1 MKELLNIH
9 HLKMKRKSINM
20 ENVVRK
26 LAVCCLLLFAFAGSV
41 AAQNDPLH
49 VIKKGDH
56 YLAHVGTYDA
66 ENDTTIW
73 SLQDAAT
80 FDPSTCLWHSGN
92 TANVLGLHHNYY
104 FIDSYGKYRFLA
116 APLQANGQLSLS
128 ANLPSIQLLRNTDQ
142 IYYFYDWDPDQYGA
156 GVARGHK
163 YTGVDYSGCNH
174 SWHWFNENN
183 HSLGGECWEV
193 YWVEYDNGTWEL
205 SAASSYNI
213 PPNGSRYRS
222 VSITEYDEE
231 ITGITSGLLPDLQ
244 DFTMEFGTSYSPSI
258 TIPGEVTAGSYT
270 PAYTTYVFEG
280 VTHNYYGGVD
290 HGTVAPSATEYSG
303 SYVSLEWTITGDG
316 AFYISFDETEHYT
329 STDSETPTIY
339 YNRPNTTGH
348 HTATLTLTVTYVDSQ
363 GQLSTQERTATISL
377 RSECLNPGQAANPV
391 VSYEGVTVSWY
402 PTASQYRVYL
412 TTDPNTWTEFYEVDD
427 VTSYTFTGLAYET
440 QYYYKVVAYCNG
452 AYLDINDATTF
463 DFISKGEAGLLVYGA
478 VFGGG
483 RMGDVGGNTAVAI
496 INCDSIHAVYGGND
510 IARTVSGNDGAT
522 ITVGVE
528 SDDPNDFD
536 DYGTTNAPIRIGD
549 VYGGGNGYYA
559 YNGTSFEPASYN
571 TVYTIAPNDS
581 IVEMTINQQLG
592 ETVWTNTTD
601 EDVTF
606 VSPTIKK
613 SKITVTNDY
622 VKIDSV
628 FGGAKNAILN
638 ATSNDVTININGGTI
653 FTVFGGNNYGG
664 SLGYQSQERITVTNT
679 STEIDANYH
688 DGVLGRDFGIGYLF
702 GGGNKVQGQNVFV
715 TVEGGQIDTIF
726 GGGNEADVRSTE
738 VKVQCALGAYDDN
751 TGAYGKVYTNAIG
764 EYSEGDLTNNA
775 INGRYGWDRSGI
787 YNVRTLFG
795 GNNRASMSGIPNL
808 ILTSGGIG
816 TVYGGGN
823 EGDMLAQEET
833 TIMAPNTYGND
844 PVSMNVKYG
853 THVQMDSPN
862 ILIDFLYG
870 GCQKSNVDYST
881 WTEIM
886 NGHVGTVY
894 GGCNI
899 SGDVGSTRVNP
910 NVSSNPPSEAYQA
923 VQGGTYVKATGGVV
937 YNNLFGGSN
946 GFYHCNNGISY
957 IEGVNYC
964 PPENYVGWA
973 IPTHNETHAIIT
985 GTALIKGNVYAGGNM
1000 APVGFTD
1007 ATVGERTFP
1016 QFVGLASLRMDG
1028 GEVVGNVFGGGNM
1041 ASILGGNDV
1050 IVSGGKIGMTDEYDG
1065 ALYGGNDRS
1074 GQVGQ
1079 ISNRVF
1085 PAGYDIASDG
1095 YTSLSEVN
1103 TYVSLTGKPDINTV
1117 YGGGNGDYDYVNGDD
1132 VIPAGD
1138 YCSYDDQDQFN
1149 DKPIQTNTFVD
1160 INITGNNNDGTNGG
1174 HINTVYGGGN
1184 GVTVTGSI
1192 TVFLNVKDPLAYDQV
1207 GTIFG
1212 GNNKDN
1218 VVETENVPLVPDII
1232 LLHGQVGTVYGGC
1245 NKGAMTTGKNFNIG
1259 GKTYYNV
1266 GSMVR
1271 LRSSYQATPNAP
1283 VVIPDAV
1290 VSNAVYG
1297 GCRMNNV
1304 DHNSLV
1310 LVEGVEGQPAVPA
1323 MLFGGCD
1330 ISGMVGDTSLVVLTG
1345 GQVNGNIYAG
1355 GNGFYYYKLVDN
1367 TGVSGTHYEVYTDES
1382 ETEKLADSV
1391 ASAPISR
1398 VSRVDLLGGQVGID
1412 ATHIAEVFGGG
1423 FGQPTN
1429 TTGNVIVNVGPA
1441 TATSWTG
1448 LPVVYGNVYGGSA
1461 FGSVNYVEG
1470 GTTSTTNVNFL
1481 NGSLHG
1487 MLFGGG
1493 LGRKEEGSLAAIE
1506 AKVYGKVFV
1515 TISNATQDE
1524 DECFI
1529 DLRDADIYGCNN
1541 QNGSPQDDVR
1551 VDVWKTAFN
1560 FSDYLEGDIYT
1571 ASYSGNDASY
1581 AIDEVFGGGNQAN
1594 YAPAGGENST
1604 KRTKV
1609 FVHNCLNTIRR
1620 VFSGGNAAAA
1630 VGVVNTIQGG
1640 RMDYVFGGG
1649 NGEVSAANIGS
1660 GGTNLVVMGGTINSL
1675 FGGSN
1680 SSGDI
1685 AGQMYTEVNNESG
1698 CAEYIAEFYGGCNLA
1713 PLTTNSGVYSI
1724 IKCGSGTIAEAYGGS
1739 KLADIEGDV
1748 TLDVRGGTIAK
1759 VFGGSKGREGTT
1771 DADAAD
1777 IDGNVTLN
1785 LEGGNITN
1793 AFGGSN
1799 INGNITGNITVN
1811 VIDFGGIC
1819 GLDLTN
1825 VYGCGNLT
1833 PYNPSGN
1840 AKPVVNVMHI
1850 AREEGIRGNVFG
1862 GAYGASATV
1871 TSNPIVNIG
1880 YVDAMSGYL
1889 PDDLP
1894 EDLSTE
1900 DFVALVSGN
1909 VYGGGELAPVAGS
1922 TEINV
1927 NNGTVVHKVVG
1938 GGKQANITANTEVY
1952 IKGGNIGTD
1961 SDAVT
1966 GLGKGVY
1973 GGCDQAG
1980 NVGGYTL
1987 VELTGGTVGVSDD
2000 NTANVHGG
2008 GYGSATTVTGN
2019 VTVNF
2024 GDDRDLENTGLVLY
2038 GDLYG
2043 GSALG
2048 HVNTADENTPGETTT
2063 TTVNLRNGTI
2073 NGGVYGGGLGQKA
2086 GVNGATENIEA
2097 YVYGNVYVNV
2107 GGRGSGINQYT
2118 GKANLVNCDVY
2129 GCNNLNGSP
2138 KSEVHVDVFQTLHTA
2153 DNVWTNTE
2161 GGYAIHQVFGGG
2173 NRADYEVIGK
2183 NIVVHVYSC
2192 ENTINRLFGGGNA
2205 AEVYGVQLTIDG
2217 GRFNQVFGGGNGE
2230 FGAADIGA
2238 GGINIRLGGGIINAL
2253 FNGSNLHGDIAGEI
2267 SMENFEG
2274 ECGSAVVSDH
2284 YMGSN
2289 QADIFGPISEII
2301 YCENDPEK
2309 IMKFVNL
2316 YCGSNK
2322 AQIYGNINLT
2332 IEGGIFENVFGGSKG
2347 SKDDPETTEDETY
2360 VSNIQDD
2367 PATPDEIEGH
2377 VNLTILG
2384 GTIGTLYGA
2393 CDVNGNVTG
2402 RVNITIH
2409 SCDNDCGL
2417 FIGDIYGGGNQT
2429 SYEPV
2434 NLNNGI
2440 NSNYT
2445 YSPEIKILKATVG
2458 GNTPDLPIIP
2468 SEDDPSPKHYDGNV
2482 FGGGNYGHVSS
2493 SPRVIVGDG
2502 NNSPVTILGDV
2513 FGGGNRGDITG
2524 SPQVI
2529 VVPLTH
2535 TFSASKVTAEGDNI
2549 SEIYVT
2555 NSIGHDVNGEQ
2566 IGENLDVKLKAIT
2579 NIYGYK
2585 FDHWQVVS
2593 GEGVVANPNA
2603 TSTVFTMGTTDAEV
2617 QAIFTTAPN
2626 SHTFSYSYEPVGGG
2640 IVVAYDGFGN
2650 TVNNNS
2656 NISEG
2661 AVLNIEAIASVYG
2674 YIFNR
2679 WEVTEGNGTLG
2690 DSRLA
2695 STTFTIGDAA
2705 GVHSIKAVFE
2715 QASTRVLTYAQS
2727 QGGTFTVKDRM
2738 GQSVDSGSAI
2748 TTGALLNLEAT
2759 PDNGYRFVRWNVEG
2773 LGASVSSPSS
2783 PTTTFTM
2790 GTGQEGT
2797 TLSAVFERIQQP

>member
-1 MKELLNIH
+1 M
-9 HLKMKRKSINM
+9 
-20 ENVVRK
+20 V
-26 LAVCCLLLFAFAGSV
+26 
-41 AAQNDPLH
+41 
-49 VIKKGDH
+49 
-56 YLAHVGTYDA
+56 
-66 ENDTTIW
+66 
-73 SLQDAAT
+73 
-80 FDPSTCLWHSGN
+80 
-92 TANVLGLHHNYY
+92 
-104 FIDSYGKYRFLA
+104 
-116 APLQANGQLSLS
+116 
-128 ANLPSIQLLRNTDQ
+128 
-142 IYYFYDWDPDQYGA
+142 
-156 GVARGHK
+156 
-163 YTGVDYSGCNH
+163 
-174 SWHWFNENN
+174 
-183 HSLGGECWEV
+183 
-193 YWVEYDNGTWEL
+193 
-205 SAASSYNI
+205 
-213 PPNGSRYRS
+213 
-222 VSITEYDEE
+222 
-231 ITGITSGLLPDLQ
+231 
-244 DFTMEFGTSYSPSI
+244 
-258 TIPGEVTAGSYT
+258 
-270 PAYTTYVFEG
+270 
-280 VTHNYYGGVD
+280 
-290 HGTVAPSATEYSG
+290 
-303 SYVSLEWTITGDG
+303 
-316 AFYISFDETEHYT
+316 
-329 STDSETPTIY
+329 
-339 YNRPNTTGH
+339 
-348 HTATLTLTVTYVDSQ
+348 
-363 GQLSTQERTATISL
+363 
-377 RSECLNPGQAANPV
+377 
-391 VSYEGVTVSWY
+391 
-402 PTASQYRVYL
+402 
-412 TTDPNTWTEFYEVDD
+412 
-427 VTSYTFTGLAYET
+427 
-440 QYYYKVVAYCNG
+440 
-452 AYLDINDATTF
+452 
-463 DFISKGEAGLLVYGA
+463 
-478 VFGGG
+478 
-483 RMGDVGGNTAVAI
+483 
-496 INCDSIHAVYGGND
+496 
-510 IARTVSGNDGAT
+510 
-522 ITVGVE
+522 
-528 SDDPNDFD
+528 
-536 DYGTTNAPIRIGD
+536 
-549 VYGGGNGYYA
+549 
-559 YNGTSFEPASYN
+559 
-571 TVYTIAPNDS
+571 
-581 IVEMTINQQLG
+581 
-592 ETVWTNTTD
+592 
-601 EDVTF
+601 
-606 VSPTIKK
+606 
-613 SKITVTNDY
+613 
-622 VKIDSV
+622 
-628 FGGAKNAILN
+628 
-638 ATSNDVTININGGTI
+638 
-653 FTVFGGNNYGG
+653 
-664 SLGYQSQERITVTNT
+664 
-679 STEIDANYH
+679 
-688 DGVLGRDFGIGYLF
+688 
-702 GGGNKVQGQNVFV
+702 
-715 TVEGGQIDTIF
+715 
-726 GGGNEADVRSTE
+726 
-738 VKVQCALGAYDDN
+738 
-751 TGAYGKVYTNAIG
+751 
-764 EYSEGDLTNNA
+764 
-775 INGRYGWDRSGI
+775 
-787 YNVRTLFG
+787 
-795 GNNRASMSGIPNL
+795 
-808 ILTSGGIG
+808 
-816 TVYGGGN
+816 
-823 EGDMLAQEET
+823 
-833 TIMAPNTYGND
+833 
-844 PVSMNVKYG
+844 
-853 THVQMDSPN
+853 
-862 ILIDFLYG
+862 
-870 GCQKSNVDYST
+870 
-881 WTEIM
+881 
-886 NGHVGTVY
+886 
-894 GGCNI
+894 
-899 SGDVGSTRVNP
+899 
-910 NVSSNPPSEAYQA
+910 
-923 VQGGTYVKATGGVV
+923 
-937 YNNLFGGSN
+937 
-946 GFYHCNNGISY
+946 
-957 IEGVNYC
+957 
-964 PPENYVGWA
+964 
-973 IPTHNETHAIIT
+973 
-985 GTALIKGNVYAGGNM
+985 
-1000 APVGFTD
+1000 
-1007 ATVGERTFP
+1007 
-1016 QFVGLASLRMDG
+1016 
-1028 GEVVGNVFGGGNM
+1028 
-1041 ASILGGNDV
+1041 
-1050 IVSGGKIGMTDEYDG
+1050 
-1065 ALYGGNDRS
+1065 
-1074 GQVGQ
+1074 
-1079 ISNRVF
+1079 
-1085 PAGYDIASDG
+1085 
-1095 YTSLSEVN
+1095 
-1103 TYVSLTGKPDINTV
+1103 
-1117 YGGGNGDYDYVNGDD
+1117 
-1132 VIPAGD
+1132 
-1138 YCSYDDQDQFN
+1138 
-1149 DKPIQTNTFVD
+1149 
-1160 INITGNNNDGTNGG
+1160 
-1174 HINTVYGGGN
+1174 
-1184 GVTVTGSI
+1184 
-1192 TVFLNVKDPLAYDQV
+1192 
-1207 GTIFG
+1207 
-1212 GNNKDN
+1212 
-1218 VVETENVPLVPDII
+1218 LVPS
-1232 LLHGQVGTVYGGC
+1232 
-1245 NKGAMTTGKNFNIG
+1245 KP
-1259 GKTYYNV
+1259 
-1266 GSMVR
+1266 
-1271 LRSSYQATPNAP
+1271 RS
-1283 VVIPDAV
+1283 I
-1290 VSNAVYG
+1290 
-1297 GCRMNNV
+1297 
-1304 DHNSLV
+1304 
-1310 LVEGVEGQPAVPA
+1310 
-1323 MLFGGCD
+1323 
-1330 ISGMVGDTSLVVLTG
+1330 
-1345 GQVNGNIYAG
+1345 
-1355 GNGFYYYKLVDN
+1355 
-1367 TGVSGTHYEVYTDES
+1367 
-1382 ETEKLADSV
+1382 
-1391 ASAPISR
+1391 
-1398 VSRVDLLGGQVGID
+1398 
-1412 ATHIAEVFGGG
+1412 
-1423 FGQPTN
+1423 
-1429 TTGNVIVNVGPA
+1429 
-1441 TATSWTG
+1441 
-1448 LPVVYGNVYGGSA
+1448 
-1461 FGSVNYVEG
+1461 
-1470 GTTSTTNVNFL
+1470 
-1481 NGSLHG
+1481 
-1487 MLFGGG
+1487 
-1493 LGRKEEGSLAAIE
+1493 AIE

-1811 VIDFGGIC
+1811 VIDFGGTC

-1871 TSNPIVNIG
+1871 TAHPTVSFG
-1880 YVDAMSGYL
+1880 YVGAMSSYL
-1889 PDDLP
+1889 PADLP
-1894 EDLSTE
+1894 DGLSTD
-1900 DFVALVSGN
+1900 DFTAYVSGS

-2048 HVNTADENTPGETTT
+2048 HVNTADENTPGENTT

-2073 NGGVYGGGLGQKA
+2073 NGGVYGGGLGQKV
-2086 GVNGATENIEA
+2086 GVDGATENIEA

-2230 FGAADIGA
+2230 FGAANIGA

-2715 QASTRVLTYAQS
+2715 QTSTRVLTYAQS

-2790 GTGQEGT
+2790 GTGQDGT
-2797 TLSAVFERIQQP
+2797 TLSAVFERIQP

>member
-1 MKELLNIH
+1 
-9 HLKMKRKSINM
+9 M
-20 ENVVRK
+20 EKVVRK

-73 SLQDAAT
+73 SLQDAAS
-80 FDPSTCLWHSGN
+80 FDPATCLWHSGN

-116 APLQANGQLSLS
+116 APLLPSGQLSLS
-128 ANLPSIQLLRNTDQ
+128 ATLPSIQLLRNTDQ

-163 YTGVDYSGCNH
+163 HVEATNMNDCSF
-174 SWHWFNENN
+174 SWSDPEHPDN
-183 HSLGGECWEV
+183 GECWEA

-222 VSITEYDEE
+222 VSITDHDEE

-280 VTHNYYGGVD
+280 VTHNFYGGVD

-377 RSECLNPGQAANPV
+377 RSECLNPGQAATPV

-412 TTDPNTWTEFYEVDD
+412 TTDPNTWTEFYEVGD

-452 AYLDINDATTF
+452 AYLDIEGATAF
-463 DFISKGEAGLLVYGA
+463 DFMSKGEAGLLVYGA

-510 IARTVSGNDGAT
+510 IARTVLGADGST
-522 ITVGVE
+522 ITVGVDT
-528 SDDPNDFD
+528 DDPDDFD

-549 VYGGGNGYYA
+549 IYGGGNGYYA

-702 GGGNKVQGQNVFV
+702 GGGNKVQGQNVFI
-715 TVEGGQIDTIF
+715 TVEGGQCDIIF

-886 NGHVGTVY
+886 DGHVGTVY

-910 NVSSNPPSEAYQA
+910 NVPSNPPSEDYQA

-985 GTALIKGNVYAGGNM
+985 GTALVKGNVYAGGNM

-1041 ASILGGNDV
+1041 ASILGGNEV
-1050 IVSGGKIGMTDEYDG
+1050 IVSGGSIGMTDEFDG

-1085 PAGYDIASDG
+1085 PEGYDIASDG

-1138 YCSYDDQDQFN
+1138 YCSYDDQEQFN

-1192 TVFLNVKDPLAYDQV
+1192 TVFLNVKDPLEYDQV

-1245 NKGAMTTGKNFNIG
+1245 NRGAMTTGKDFTIG
-1259 GKTYYNV
+1259 GSTYRNV

-1271 LRSSYQATPNAP
+1271 LRSSYQATPTAP

-1297 GCRMNNV
+1297 GCRMNDV

-1310 LVEGVEGQPAVPA
+1310 LVEGGATVPA
-1323 MLFGGCD
+1323 TAKLFGGCD
-1330 ISGMVGDTSLVVLTG
+1330 ISGVVQDTSLVVVTG

-1367 TGVSGTHYEVYTDES
+1367 SGVSGTHYEVYTDEY
-1382 ETEKLADSV
+1382 ETEQLADSV

-1398 VSRVDLLGGQVGID
+1398 VSRVDLLGGQVGAD

-1441 TATSWTG
+1441 SATSWTG
-1448 LPVVYGNVYGGSA
+1448 LPLIYGNVYGGSA
-1461 FGSVNYVEG
+1461 FGSVN
-1470 GTTSTTNVNFL
+1470 TNSDNSTTVSFL
-1481 NGSLHG
+1481 NGTLHG
-1487 MLFGGG
+1487 NLFGGG
-1493 LGRKEEGSLAAIE
+1493 LGRKADEQGGVSAIE
-1506 AKVYGKVFV
+1506 AKSYGKVFV
-1515 TISNATQDE
+1515 NISNSTQDE

-1571 ASYSGNDASY
+1571 AAYNESDASY
-1581 AIDEVFGGGNQAN
+1581 AIDEVFGGGNQAD
-1594 YAPAGGENST
+1594 YRPVAVGEGQT
-1604 KRTKV
+1604 PHLTHV
-1609 FVHNCLNTIRR
+1609 YIHDCVNTIRR
-1620 VFSGGNAAAA
+1620 VFSGGNAAFAE
-1630 VGVVNTIQGG
+1630 GVKNTIEGG
-1640 RMDYVFGGG
+1640 RFNFIFGGG
-1649 NGEVSAANIGS
+1649 NGEVSPADIGP
-1660 GGTNLVVMGGTINSL
+1660 GGTDMVVSAGIINHL

-1680 SSGDI
+1680 SQGNI
-1685 AGQMYTEVNNESG
+1685 AGPVKTEINGENMDDD
-1698 CAEYIAEFYGGCNLA
+1698 CAEQITEFFGGSNEAVLS
-1713 PLTTNSGVYSI
+1713 TNNGIYSV
-1724 IKCGSGTIAEAYGGS
+1724 IKCGAGTIAEAYGGS
-1739 KLADIEGDV
+1739 NMAEIQGNVK
-1748 TLDVRGGTIAK
+1748 LDVRGGTITK
-1759 VFGGSKGREGTT
+1759 VFGGSKGRLDDPATT
-1771 DADAAD
+1771 DVNEAVAAKITGD
-1777 IDGNVTLN
+1777 VILN
-1785 LEGGNITN
+1785 LEGGTITN
-1793 AFGGSN
+1793 AFGGSDQ
-1799 INGNITGNITVN
+1799 NGSITGSITVN
-1811 VIDFGGIC
+1811 VIDYEVSC

-1825 VYGCGNLT
+1825 VYGGGNLT
-1833 PYNPSGN
+1833 PYAPTSTTDG
-1840 AKPVVNVMHI
+1840 PVVNVMHI
-1850 AREEGIRGNVFG
+1850 AQEEGIRGNVFG

-1880 YVDAMSGYL
+1880 YVDAMSGNL

-1894 EDLSTE
+1894 EDLNTE
-1900 DFVALVSGN
+1900 DFIALVSGN
-1909 VYGGGELAPVAGS
+1909 VYGGGELAPVDGS

-1938 GGKQANITANTEVY
+1938 GGKQANITNNTEVY
-1952 IKGGNIGTD
+1952 IKGGTIGTD

-1987 VELTGGTVGVSDD
+1987 VELTGGTIGVSDE

-2048 HVNTADENTPGETTT
+2048 HVNTADENTPGENTT

-2086 GVNGATENIEA
+2086 GVDGATENIEA

-2107 GGRGSGINQYT
+2107 GGPGSGANQYT

-2173 NRADYEVIGK
+2173 NRANYGVIGK

-2205 AEVYGVQLTIDG
+2205 AAVYGVQLTIDG
-2217 GRFNQVFGGGNGE
+2217 GRINQVFGGGNGE
-2230 FGAADIGA
+2230 NGPANIGA

-2253 FNGSNLHGDIAGEI
+2253 FNGSNLDGDIAGEI

-2274 ECGSAVVSDH
+2274 DCGSAIVSDH

-2289 QADIFGPISEII
+2289 QADIYGPISEII
-2301 YCENDPEK
+2301 YCESDPEK

-2347 SKDDPETTEDETY
+2347 SKDDPATTEDETY
-2360 VSNIQDD
+2360 ESDIQDD
-2367 PATPDEIEGH
+2367 PATPHEIEGH

-2402 RVNITIH
+2402 RINITIH

-2434 NLNNGI
+2434 NLNNDNTNI
-2440 NSNYT
+2440 IYT

-2458 GNTPDLPIIP
+2458 GDTPDLPIIP
-2468 SEDDPSPKHYDGNV
+2468 SEDDPRPKHYDGNV
-2482 FGGGNYGHVSS
+2482 FGGGNHGNVKS

-2513 FGGGNRGDITG
+2513 FGGGNLGDITG
-2524 SPQVI
+2524 SPEVI

-2535 TFSASKVTAEGDNI
+2535 TFTATKVTAEGDNS

-2566 IGENLDVKLKAIT
+2566 IGENLDVKLKAIA

-2593 GEGVVANPNA
+2593 GQGVIANPNA

-2626 SHTFSYSYEPVGGG
+2626 SHTFSYSFEPLGGG

-2674 YIFNR
+2674 YIFNH
-2679 WEVTEGNGTLG
+2679 WEVTAGDGTLG

-2695 STTFTIGDAA
+2695 STTFTIGSST
-2705 GVHSIKAVFE
+2705 GIHSIKAVFE
-2715 QASTRVLTYAQS
+2715 QTTTRVLTYAQS

-2738 GQSVDSGSAI
+2738 GQIVETGSEI
-2748 TTGALLNLEAT
+2748 TTGALLNIEAT
-2759 PDNGYRFVRWNVEG
+2759 PAEGYRFVRWNVEG
-2773 LGASVSSPSS
+2773 LGANVSDHASTS
-2783 PTTTFTM
+2783 TTFTM
-2790 GTGQEGT
+2790 GTVAT
-2797 TLSAVFERIQQP
+2797 TLSAVFERIQP